1 MNRLA
6 GGIRIYLPEAPVA
19 QLDRVSASEA
29 EGCQFDPGRVHHPV
43 SVRKKKGKMAPEAG
57 IEPATNALTVHRS
70 TAELL
75 RKAVG

>member
-1 MNRLA
+1 MNRSA
-6 GGIRIYLPEAPVA
+6 GGIRISFPEAPVA

-29 EGCQFDPGRVHHPV
+29 EGCQFDPGRVHHQV
-43 SVRKKKGKMAPEAG
+43 SEYEKKLAPEAG